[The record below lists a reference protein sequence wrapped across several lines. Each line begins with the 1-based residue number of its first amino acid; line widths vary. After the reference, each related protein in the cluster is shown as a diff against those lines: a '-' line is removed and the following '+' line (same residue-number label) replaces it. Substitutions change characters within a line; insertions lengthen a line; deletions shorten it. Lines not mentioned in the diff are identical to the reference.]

1 MVLEMLWTEK
11 YRPKRIHQLIGQE
24 MFKLDAENW
33 IENKEMPNLLLYG
46 GAGVGKTTAAG
57 ILANEMLGSEIDSNY
72 FEINASDDRRLEV
85 VRTTIK
91 DIAQQ
96 RAIGE
101 VPFKIVLLDEMD
113 GMTPDAQN
121 ALKRIMERYENNV
134 RFIITANDRSRI
146 IYPLQS
152 RCANYFFSNLENAT
166 ILSLLQT
173 ILTNEQISNPPSED
187 DLGGFITYYN
197 GDVRRTITEMQ
208 AALASGLSLRK
219 QSEKS
224 LEKYDKILNLL
235 IEGNHNKALEELHNA
250 LYSGKTVKDICNGLH
265 EVIVKSEIEDNL
277 KFKYLRA
284 VGESEWRGNS
294 MTPRVLVSWLVSQM
308 RTQDSQR
315 RV

>member
-219 QSEKS
+219 QSP
-224 LEKYDKILNLL
+224 LGNIFMKIFGFINMIPLL
-235 IEGNHNKALEELHNA
+235 
-250 LYSGKTVKDICNGLH
+250 
-265 EVIVKSEIEDNL
+265 
-277 KFKYLRA
+277 
-284 VGESEWRGNS
+284 
-294 MTPRVLVSWLVSQM
+294 M
-308 RTQDSQR
+308 
-315 RV
+315 